1 MNNTTFSRLLQ
12 QILDDQNINLTD
24 LSNILYNLGLD
35 ITYSALYSYYSGVC
49 VPPFSTAKKILG
61 LCNASMED
69 KTLEGVLNKSKEVSR
84 NENVSKEKIMRID
97 VKIKPESISKN
108 YIRNPTA
115 LRSLIDLRAEE
126 LFSDD
131 ELNTKY
137 MATGKRKL
145 GAYIAYLIKKD
156 LIENDVLKEDE

>member
-49 VPPFSTAKKILG
+49 VPPFSTAKKILS
-61 LCNASMED
+61 LCNAGMED
-69 KTLEGVLNKSKEVSR
+69 KVLEEVLSKSKEVAR
-84 NENVSKEKIMRID
+84 DENINKERIMRID
-97 VKIKPESISKN
+97 VKIKPETISRGYTKN
-108 YIRNPTA
+108 PMGLRNI
-115 LRSLIDLRAEE
+115 LDLRAEE
-126 LFSDD
+126 LFADD

-137 MATGKRKL
+137 MAIGKRKL

-156 LIENDVLKEDE
+156 LIENGILKEED